1 MIGYRLL
8 DSSQRLVLVQFLAY
22 QCKHKGGLRDQLY
35 LNDSLFPCPEI
46 EKSVPVRTDEYEPN
60 IFQYEADVRMD
71 KSCGVEFRKADGQP
85 CLGCT

>member
-8 DSSQRLVLVQFLAY
+8 DSSQRLVLVQFLAD
-22 QCKHKGGLRDQLY
+22 QCQSEGYLTNEVY

-46 EKSVPVRTDEYEPN
+46 EERVSIRTDEYEPD

-71 KSCGVEFRKADGQP
+71 KSCGIEFR
-85 CLGCT
+85 